1 MMHVYS
7 FYNIGFFEMLFVE
20 CEIEFF
26 SKKCKFF
33 LMNFRR
39 FHRPYCPAS
48 SYKYI

>member
-26 SKKCKFF
+26 SKKC
-33 LMNFRR
+33 
-39 FHRPYCPAS
+39 
-48 SYKYI
+48 